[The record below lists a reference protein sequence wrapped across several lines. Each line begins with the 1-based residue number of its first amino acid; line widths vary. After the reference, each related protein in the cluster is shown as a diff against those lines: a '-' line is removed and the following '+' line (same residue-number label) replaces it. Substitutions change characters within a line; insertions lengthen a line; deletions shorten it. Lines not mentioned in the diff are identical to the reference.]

1 MLLSGEAGIG
11 KSRLTAALLEAIAA
25 EPHSRLR
32 HSCSQ
37 QRTDSALYPT
47 IRHFERAAGFTLD
60 DTTQTK
66 LDKLDALLAQ
76 SSTSAH
82 DAALFADMLSLPN
95 DGRYPALELSPQQ
108 RRQQTLDLLVSR
120 VAALSHQNPLLIIF
134 EDAHWTD
141 PTGLE
146 LFSRIIDKIPNL
158 RVLLLITFRSEFEAP
173 WVGQSHVTALT
184 INRLP
189 RREVEVMIDRVVGN
203 KPLPASFRHDI
214 IERTDGIPL
223 FVEEMTKAVLEAGDE
238 DATERAVAGPSRSV
252 KVPAS
257 LHASLMARL
266 DRLGSAKEVAQ
277 IGAVLGREF
286 SYALLAAVAQN
297 DETKLQSALEGLTS
311 AGLLFRQG
319 APPHTTYFFKHAL
332 VQDAAYGTL
341 LRERRRALHARIAE
355 ALETQFQETA
365 ENQLELVARHS
376 TEAGLIEKA
385 ANFWAEAGRRSV
397 ARSALV
403 EAIAQFTRALE
414 QMAALPGT
422 PAQRR
427 KQIELQLALISP
439 LIHVK
444 GHSSPEVKAATER
457 ARLLI
462 EQAETFGE
470 SPESPLLLY
479 SVLYYSWVA
488 NVTAFNGDALRTLA
502 AQCLALAEKQAATV
516 PLTMGHSLMGY
527 SLLVTGNFA
536 QSLKHYDSAIAL
548 YDPAVHRSRAM
559 LLGGDPRVV
568 NLSSRSLTLWFL
580 GYAEAALAD
589 TNHCLKD
596 ARDINQAGSLFYA
609 LNHATITHFLCGR
622 YTTAES
628 LANELCTLA
637 DEKGASMVWKS
648 PGLLFR
654 GWILARGRCT
664 AGS

>member
-1 MLLSGEAGIG
+1 VGETPNLAGRLQGIAEPNTVVIAESTRKLVGDLFEFENLGAKDLKGIAGPVRTWAALRPSLAEGRFEALHPGGVTELVGREEELNLLLRRWSKAKAGEGQVVLLSGEAGIG
-11 KSRLTAALLEAIAA
+11 KSRLTAALLEAIAP

-238 DATERAVAGPSRSV
+238 DATERADAGPSRSV

-266 DRLGSAKEVAQ
+266 
-277 IGAVLGREF
+277 
-286 SYALLAAVAQN
+286 
-297 DETKLQSALEGLTS
+297 
-311 AGLLFRQG
+311 
-319 APPHTTYFFKHAL
+319 
-332 VQDAAYGTL
+332 
-341 LRERRRALHARIAE
+341 
-355 ALETQFQETA
+355 
-365 ENQLELVARHS
+365 
-376 TEAGLIEKA
+376 
-385 ANFWAEAGRRSV
+385 
-397 ARSALV
+397 
-403 EAIAQFTRALE
+403 
-414 QMAALPGT
+414 
-422 PAQRR
+422 
-427 KQIELQLALISP
+427 
-439 LIHVK
+439 
-444 GHSSPEVKAATER
+444 
-457 ARLLI
+457 
-462 EQAETFGE
+462 
-470 SPESPLLLY
+470 
-479 SVLYYSWVA
+479 
-488 NVTAFNGDALRTLA
+488 
-502 AQCLALAEKQAATV
+502 
-516 PLTMGHSLMGY
+516 
-527 SLLVTGNFA
+527 
-536 QSLKHYDSAIAL
+536 
-548 YDPAVHRSRAM
+548 
-559 LLGGDPRVV
+559 
-568 NLSSRSLTLWFL
+568 
-580 GYAEAALAD
+580 
-589 TNHCLKD
+589 
-596 ARDINQAGSLFYA
+596 
-609 LNHATITHFLCGR
+609 
-622 YTTAES
+622 
-628 LANELCTLA
+628 
-637 DEKGASMVWKS
+637 
-648 PGLLFR
+648 
-654 GWILARGRCT
+654 
-664 AGS
+664 